1 MYTFRVL
8 INTYLCIQS
17 PNETQNITIIAESL
31 LPLRYQSSPL
41 LPFPE
46 ATTVS
51 IFFTTY

>member
-8 INTYLCIQS
+8 TNTYLCIQS
-17 PNETQNITIIAESL
+17 PSETQNITIIAESL

-41 LPFPE
+41 LRFPE

-51 IFFTTY
+51 IFFTPN

>member
-8 INTYLCIQS
+8 TNTYLCIQS

-31 LPLRYQSSPL
+31 LPLHYQSSPL

-51 IFFTTY
+51 IFFTTD